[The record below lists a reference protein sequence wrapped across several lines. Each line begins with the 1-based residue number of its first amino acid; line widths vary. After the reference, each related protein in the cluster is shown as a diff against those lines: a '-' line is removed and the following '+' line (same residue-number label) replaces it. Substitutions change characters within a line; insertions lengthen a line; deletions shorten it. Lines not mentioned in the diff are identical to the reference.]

1 MWYDQKTVIKSKIA
15 WKTKI
20 NFLLSKKNF
29 SFWSKYILWKVFF
42 KVLNNLSAPAFFCW
56 NRLVCLDIDMPQ
68 EKPQHLTIA
77 KENFKCCFVILQKPH
92 VEPKSGFSVLTHNVL
107 NQSDCRILW
116 SSISL
121 EGIINN
127 SIFLHVGDHQRKAA
141 SQTTTFGWAWPITLQ
156 VSLIISIWKNGK
168 NQLTCFCAY
177 S

>member
-20 NFLLSKKNF
+20 NFLLSKKFF
-29 SFWSKYILWKVFF
+29 SFWNKYILWKVFF

-121 EGIINN
+121 EGIVKQFNFFAWRWSSKEG
-127 SIFLHVGDHQRKAA
+127 SILDHHFWLSVANDIASFFDHQY
-141 SQTTTFGWAWPITLQ
+141 L
-156 VSLIISIWKNGK
+156 KNGK